1 MSLDAAASRVI
12 YTGNDSTDTFAVED
26 DGGNPIYFEENDHI
40 NLQTYTVAT
49 GVFADLVEGVDYTLT
64 GAGTTNGS
72 VVLSAGN
79 LATGVNL
86 IIWRVQ
92 PLDQGENFL
101 VSGAFA
107 SATHDLIADRDR
119 RIDQDLFDETYRA
132 LKMDRAE
139 IAFVAGDKPIK
150 ELTFLDLKEGSAPAT
165 PPSGY
170 SRYYVKSDGD
180 LYQKDDSGDEVSITG
195 QVSLATDSAAAAAAS
210 ASSAASSATSAST
223 SATAAAASYD
233 AFDDRFLGAKTS
245 DPLVDN
251 DGAALSAGMLYY
263 NTATGNLRVYG
274 GASWANVTGV
284 TSINGESGIVT
295 IDADDLDA
303 MTHAAMRVIN
313 AADYVVGDGVTDDTA
328 ALASAFTAAN
338 GKTLYVPA
346 GLTILT
352 GNISLL
358 YSSPTNIPSRV
369 VAHGATFKAK
379 SGLSTASYLLTLEN
393 VHGSAANFRWEG
405 GTFNCDGKCRGIR
418 IHGMQRGYVGH
429 IRVIKSYAY
438 AVDIEGDSGYGIYY
452 NLWENWRIGES
463 GSENGSTGINDYANG
478 STYYNGANMFLNCT
492 VQFNRGHGIAIDYSQ
507 NNYVGCS
514 IEKNDL
520 YGYSF
525 NHTHATTIVGGYSE
539 NNHLNWATDG
549 ASDGST
555 DYSFNFVATNT
566 TGVKIYGGR
575 HAPANGT
582 LSGGGNVVDVA
593 YPGNQGIFFDGT
605 TFAANGQYKFP
616 ATQNASTDANTLD
629 DYEEGTWTPAIT
641 FGGGST
647 GLTHSAQEGTYTKI
661 GRQVFVRGSLTLS
674 ARGSSTGQARV
685 TGLPF
690 SCASGKTGTI
700 IIDYYSGLALA
711 TGIVAEVPG
720 GSSSASFYI
729 PGASS
734 SAGATDAN
742 FTNTSALWFS
752 GFYHV

>member
-1 MSLDAAASRVI
+1 MAVSTSYAPLS
-12 YTGNDSTDTFAVED
+12 YSGNGATVAFSITWPFFSSTDIVAILVDADGVETTKTITTHYSVTGGQTADGIPSTGTLTMVTAPASGETLRIHRATSKVQSATWTNGGSFQAKTIEAMADRLTLISQEIAGSSSGGGSLVDGVALLFESSSEDPDFYDARDQIIRNVADPVED
-26 DGGNPIYFEENDHI
+26 DDAVTKGYGDTNYGG
-40 NLQTYTVAT
+40 A
-49 GVFADLVEGVDYTLT
+49 A
-64 GAGTTNGS
+64 
-72 VVLSAGN
+72 
-79 LATGVNL
+79 
-86 IIWRVQ
+86 
-92 PLDQGENFL
+92 
-101 VSGAFA
+101 
-107 SATHDLIADRDR
+107 
-119 RIDQDLFDETYRA
+119 
-132 LKMDRAE
+132 
-139 IAFVAGDKPIK
+139 
-150 ELTFLDLKEGSAPAT
+150 
-165 PPSGY
+165 
-170 SRYYVKSDGD
+170 
-180 LYQKDDSGDEVSITG
+180 
-195 QVSLATDSAAAAAAS
+195 AAAAAAS
-210 ASSAASSATSAST
+210 ASSAASSATSASA
-223 SATAAAASYD
+223 SATAAAAAYD
-233 AFDDRFLGAKTS
+233 SFDDRFLGAKTS

-251 DGAALSAGMLYY
+251 DGAALSAGTLYF
-263 NTATGNLRVYG
+263 NTATSTMRVYG
-274 GASWANVTGV
+274 GASWSDLTGV

-303 MTHAAMRVIN
+303 MTHAAMGVIN

-328 ALASAFTAAN
+328 ALASAFTAAH

-405 GTFNCDGKCRGIR
+405 GTFDCDGKCRGIR

-492 VQFNRGHGIAIDYSQ
+492 VQFNKGHGIAIDYSQ
-507 NNYVGCS
+507 NTYVGCS

-555 DYSFNFVATNT
+555 DYSFNFTATNT

-582 LSGGGNVVDVA
+582 LSGAGNVVDVA

-674 ARGSSTGQARV
+674 AKGSSTGQARV

-690 SCASGKTGTI
+690 SSASGKTGTVVV
-700 IIDYYSGLALA
+700 DYYSGLTLA